1 MAERRLARAFDAWL
15 DKSLST
21 RMSRELA
28 SNAAR
33 EIFSRGFRDRFLRWV
48 RFADASKRDRVAL
61 DRVVRRWA
69 ARRLA
74 GALDAWALATRERR
88 RLRGVAARV
97 SRRLAR
103 LEMSRAFATWIDLRR
118 VRVGARAV
126 LFRVA
131 SNARARAFATWAENA
146 REAAGARTR
155 AGRAARARTRRNL
168 RLRAAAFEGWREA
181 SHRAAYEGRL
191 VRNMLGRLL
200 AGHLRE
206 AFDDWLA
213 EVERRRG
220 ERENL
225 KRCLVRKRVAQRW
238 FLRWYWDAFDDD
250 IQVALANILGTAE
263 SAMDDAFEPG
273 GLPSAVRGMR
283 PARLAAED
291 GDGGSDSSSS
301 SDEEMTRGI
310 QNAADAI
317 LTRPGGGGALNAKN
331 ADDVREARR
340 ALAARSIERP
350 AGGGR
355 ADPGGMGIA
364 GGFGGLL
371 AAAGAIEEDSDSDES
386 RSSDSEGGDQ
396 APTAAT
402 KREEAPGKTV
412 ESFNDRYDRVMMAEE
427 EEEEEEEEE

>member
-1 MAERRLARAFDAWL
+1 
-15 DKSLST
+15 
-21 RMSRELA
+21 
-28 SNAAR
+28 
-33 EIFSRGFRDRFLRWV
+33 
-48 RFADASKRDRVAL
+48 
-61 DRVVRRWA
+61 
-69 ARRLA
+69 
-74 GALDAWALATRERR
+74 
-88 RLRGVAARV
+88 
-97 SRRLAR
+97 
-103 LEMSRAFATWIDLRR
+103 MSRAFATWIDLRR

-155 AGRAARARTRRNL
+155 GAGGARGTRRNL

-283 PARLAAED
+283 PARLAAGD
-291 GDGGSDSSSS
+291 GDGGSDSSSGSS

-331 ADDVREARR
+331 ADDVREAREG
-340 ALAARSIERP
+340 ARGASIERP

-386 RSSDSEGGDQ
+386 CRPIPRGRPGADRGGEARGGAGKNGRVLQRSVRSSDDGRGG
-396 APTAAT
+396 
-402 KREEAPGKTV
+402 GGGGG
-412 ESFNDRYDRVMMAEE
+412 EE
-427 EEEEEEEEE
+427 EE

>member
-1 MAERRLARAFDAWL
+1 MLILYSFVC
-15 DKSLST
+15 
-21 RMSRELA
+21 
-28 SNAAR
+28 
-33 EIFSRGFRDRFLRWV
+33 RGSYDGL
-48 RFADASKRDRVAL
+48 
-61 DRVVRRWA
+61 
-69 ARRLA
+69 
-74 GALDAWALATRERR
+74 
-88 RLRGVAARV
+88 
-97 SRRLAR
+97 
-103 LEMSRAFATWIDLRR
+103 TWIDLLR

-283 PARLAAED
+283 PARLAAGD
-291 GDGGSDSSSS
+291 GDGGSDSSSGSS

-386 RSSDSEGGDQ
+386 LSSDSEGGDR
-396 APTAAT
+396 APTAAA